1 MSFKTLTYSPAVQGW
16 PSFYS
21 YDPDWMIGMN
31 NYFYSFK
38 GGNLYRHNSN
48 NARNTFYE
56 QWCLQNIPQLN
67 PFSPTTLKSVINDL
81 PLENK
86 LFKTMDLVGDA
97 PWAATMT
104 TDLQYSGFIDQNWFE
119 KKEATWFAFVR
130 NSGSGALNPM
140 SPPEYPLRSVNGIGN
155 STSVIFGVGTAQ
167 INFSITPLIAIG
179 SIISIG
185 DILYFS
191 VPAIIPGT
199 FDAVGAG
206 TVINVVQN
214 YAAGDNYI
222 IIDTTPTPI
231 PFTPIPSQTEYFLF
245 SKNSVAES
253 HGVLG
258 HYCLFELSNNYAT
271 KVELFATESELMKSF
286 P

>member
-21 YDPDWMIGMN
+21 YNPDWMIGMN

-38 GGNLYRHNSN
+38 GGNLYRHSSN
-48 NARNTFYE
+48 ILRNTFYQ
-56 QWCLQNIPQLN
+56 QWCQQNIPELN

-104 TDLQYSGFIDQNWFE
+104 TDLQYSGFIDQNWFD
-119 KKEATWFAFVR
+119 KKESTWFAFVR
-130 NSGSGALNPM
+130 NSGTTPM
-140 SPPEYPLRSVNGIGN
+140 SAPEYPLRSVNGIGN
-155 STSVIFGVGTAQ
+155 SISVTFTATTAQ
-167 INFSITPLIAIG
+167 INFSINPLIAIG
-179 SIISIG
+179 TIISVG
-185 DILYFS
+185 DIVYFS
-191 VPAIIPGT
+191 ASAT
-199 FDAVGAG
+199 GAG
-206 TVINVVQN
+206 IVTSVVQD
-214 YAAGDNYI
+214 YVAGLNYI
-222 IIDTTPTPI
+222 IIDTTPTWAIVI
-231 PFTPIPSQTEYFLF
+231 PTQTEYFLF

>member
-21 YDPDWMIGMN
+21 YNPDWMIGMN

-38 GGNLYRHNSN
+38 GGNLYRHSSN

-56 QWCLQNIPQLN
+56 QWCLQNIPALD

-104 TDLQYSGFIDQNWFE
+104 TDLQYTGFIDQNWFE
-119 KKEATWFAFVR
+119 RKEATWFAFVR
-130 NSGSGALNPM
+130 NSGTTPM
-140 SPPEYPLRSVNGIGN
+140 SAPEYPLRSVNGIGN

-167 INFSITPLIAIG
+167 INFSINPLIAIG

-191 VPAIIPGT
+191 SGAI
-199 FDAVGAG
+199 GAG
-206 TVINVVQN
+206 TVIDVVQN
-214 YAAGDNYI
+214 YVAGDNYI
-222 IIDTTPTPI
+222 VIDTTPSP
-231 PFTPIPSQTEYFLF
+231 PFTPIPTQTEYFLF

-258 HYCLFELSNNYAT
+258 HYCLFELSNTYDT

>member
-38 GGNLYRHNSN
+38 GGNLYRHSSN
-48 NARNTFYE
+48 IARNTFYQ
-56 QWCLQNIPQLN
+56 QWWTQSGQAANA
-67 PFSPTTLKSVINDL
+67 FSPTTLKSVINDL

-130 NSGSGALNPM
+130 NSGTTPM
-140 SPPEYPLRSVNGIGN
+140 SAPEYPLRSVNGIGN
-155 STSVIFGVGTAQ
+155 STSVTFTATTAT

-179 SIISIG
+179 TIISVG
-185 DILYFS
+185 DIVYFS
-191 VPAIIPGT
+191 ASAT
-199 FDAVGAG
+199 GAG
-206 TVINVVQN
+206 IVTSIVQD
-214 YAAGDNYI
+214 YVAGNNYI
-222 IIDTTPTPI
+222 VIDITPTWTLPI
-231 PFTPIPSQTEYFLF
+231 PTQTEYFLF

>member
-21 YDPDWMIGMN
+21 YNPDWMIGMN

-38 GGNLYRHNSN
+38 GGNLYRHSSN
-48 NARNTFYE
+48 IARNTFYQ
-56 QWCLQNIPQLN
+56 QWCLQNIPELD

-104 TDLQYSGFIDQNWFE
+104 TDLQYTGFIDQDWFD
-119 KKEATWFAFVR
+119 KKESTWFAFVR

-155 STSVIFGVGTAQ
+155 SISVIFGVGTAQ
-167 INFSITPLIAIG
+167 INFSINPLIAIG

-191 VPAIIPGT
+191 SGAI
-199 FDAVGAG
+199 GAG
-206 TVINVVQN
+206 TVIDVVQD
-214 YAAGDNYI
+214 YVAGDNYI
-222 IIDTTPTPI
+222 VIDTTPAP

-258 HYCLFELSNNYAT
+258 HYCLFELSNNYNT

>member
-21 YDPDWMIGMN
+21 YNPDWMIGMN

-38 GGNLYRHNSN
+38 GGNLYRHSSSN
-48 NARNTFYE
+48 LRNTFYK
-56 QWCLQNIPQLN
+56 QWCEQNVPELD

-130 NSGSGALNPM
+130 NSGTTPM
-140 SPPEYPLRSVNGIGN
+140 SAPEYPLRSVNGIGN
-155 STSVIFGVGTAQ
+155 STSVTFTATTAT

-179 SIISIG
+179 TIISVG
-185 DILYFS
+185 DIVYFS
-191 VPAIIPGT
+191 SSAT
-199 FDAVGAG
+199 GAG
-206 TVINVVQN
+206 IVTSVVQD
-214 YAAGDNYI
+214 YVAGLNYI
-222 IIDTTPTPI
+222 VIDTTPVWTTI
-231 PFTPIPSQTEYFLF
+231 IPSQTEYFLF
-245 SKNSVAES
+245 NKNSIAES

>member
-21 YDPDWMIGMN
+21 YNPDWMIGMN

-38 GGNLYRHNSN
+38 GGNLYRHSSNS
-48 NARNTFYE
+48 ARNTFYQ
-56 QWCLQNIPQLN
+56 QWCEQNIPELN

-104 TDLQYSGFIDQNWFE
+104 ADLQYSGVIDQNWFE
-119 KKEATWFAFVR
+119 RKEATWFAFVR
-130 NSGSGALNPM
+130 NSGTTPM
-140 SPPEYPLRSVNGIGN
+140 SAPEYPLRSVNGIGN
-155 STSVIFGVGTAQ
+155 SISVTFTATTAQ
-167 INFSITPLIAIG
+167 INFSINPLIAIG
-179 SIISIG
+179 TIISVG
-185 DILYFS
+185 DIVYFS
-191 VPAIIPGT
+191 ASAT
-199 FDAVGAG
+199 GAG
-206 TVINVVQN
+206 IVTSVVQN
-214 YAAGDNYI
+214 YAAGLNYI
-222 IIDTTPTPI
+222 VIDTTPTWAIVI
-231 PFTPIPSQTEYFLF
+231 PTQTEYFLF

-258 HYCLFELSNNYAT
+258 HYCLFELSNSYAT

>member
-1 MSFKTLTYSPAVQGW
+1 MSFKTLTYSPASQGW

-21 YDPDWMIGMN
+21 YNPDWMIGMN

-38 GGNLYRHNSN
+38 GGNLYRHSVNTL
-48 NARNTFYE
+48 RNTFYT
-56 QWCLQNIPQLN
+56 QWCAQNVPALD
-67 PFSPTTLKSVINDL
+67 PFSPTTLTSVINDL

-97 PWAATMT
+97 PWSSTMT
-104 TDLQYSGFIDQNWFE
+104 TDLQYTGFIDQNWFE
-119 KKEATWFAFVR
+119 RKEATWFAFVR
-130 NSGSGALNPM
+130 NNGTTPM
-140 SPPEYPLRSVNGIGN
+140 SAPEYPLRSVNGIGN
-155 STSVIFGVGTAQ
+155 SISVVISAGIAQ
-167 INFSITPLIAIG
+167 INFSINPLIAIG

-191 VPAIIPGT
+191 SS
-199 FDAVGAG
+199 AVGAG
-206 TVINVVQN
+206 IVTNVVQN
-214 YAAGDNYI
+214 YVAGLNYI
-222 IIDTTPTPI
+222 IIDTTPTWAI
-231 PFTPIPSQTEYFLF
+231 VIPSQIEYFLF

-258 HYCLFELSNNYAT
+258 HYCLFELSNNYNT

>member
-21 YDPDWMIGMN
+21 YNPDWMIGMN

-38 GGNLYRHNSN
+38 GGNLYRHSSN
-48 NARNTFYE
+48 ILRNTFYE
-56 QWCLQNIPQLN
+56 QWCQQNIPELN

-119 KKEATWFAFVR
+119 RKEATWFAFVR
-130 NSGSGALNPM
+130 NSGTTPM
-140 SPPEYPLRSVNGIGN
+140 SAPEYPLRSVNGIGN
-155 STSVIFGVGTAQ
+155 STSVIFTATTAQ
-167 INFSITPLIAIG
+167 INFSINPLIAIG
-179 SIISIG
+179 TIISIG
-185 DILYFS
+185 DILYYS
-191 VPAIIPGT
+191 VPSLIPGT

-206 TVINVVQN
+206 IVTSVVQN
-214 YAAGDNYI
+214 YAAGLNYI
-222 IIDTTPTPI
+222 IIDTTPIWVTTVI
-231 PFTPIPSQTEYFLF
+231 PTQTEYFLF

>member
-21 YDPDWMIGMN
+21 YNPDWMIGMN

-38 GGNLYRHNSN
+38 GGNLYRHSSSN
-48 NARNTFYE
+48 LRNTFYK
-56 QWCLQNIPQLN
+56 QWCEQNVPELD

-130 NSGSGALNPM
+130 NNGTTPM
-140 SPPEYPLRSVNGIGN
+140 SAPEYPLRSVNGIGN
-155 STSVIFGVGTAQ
+155 STSVVIGIGTAQ
-167 INFSITPLIAIG
+167 INFSINPLIAIG
-179 SIISIG
+179 SILSVG

-191 VPAIIPGT
+191 SSAT
-199 FDAVGAG
+199 GAG
-206 TVINVVQN
+206 IVTNIVQN
-214 YAAGDNYI
+214 YSAGLNYI
-222 IIDTTPTPI
+222 IIDTTPVWTTAI
-231 PFTPIPSQTEYFLF
+231 PTQTEYFLF

-258 HYCLFELSNNYAT
+258 HYCLFELSNNYNT

>member
-1 MSFKTLTYSPAVQGW
+1 MSFKTLTYSPASQGW

-21 YDPDWMIGMN
+21 YNPDWMIGMN

-38 GGNLYRHNSN
+38 GGNLYRHSVNTL
-48 NARNTFYE
+48 RNTFYT
-56 QWCLQNIPQLN
+56 QWCAQNVPALD
-67 PFSPTTLKSVINDL
+67 PFSPTTLTSVINDL

-97 PWAATMT
+97 PWSSTMT
-104 TDLQYSGFIDQNWFE
+104 TDLQYTGFIDQNWFE
-119 KKEATWFAFVR
+119 RKEATWFAFVR

-167 INFSITPLIAIG
+167 INFSINPLIAIG

-191 VPAIIPGT
+191 SSAI
-199 FDAVGAG
+199 GAG
-206 TVINVVQN
+206 IVTNVVQN
-214 YAAGDNYI
+214 YVAGNNYI
-222 IIDTTPTPI
+222 VIDTTPTW
-231 PFTPIPSQTEYFLF
+231 TTLIPSQTEYFLF

-258 HYCLFELSNNYAT
+258 HYCLFELSNNYNT

>member
-1 MSFKTLTYSPAVQGW
+1 MSFKTLTYSPASQGW

-21 YDPDWMIGMN
+21 YNPDWMIGMN

-38 GGNLYRHNSN
+38 GGNLYRHSVNTL
-48 NARNTFYE
+48 RNTFYT
-56 QWCLQNIPQLN
+56 QWCAQNVPALD
-67 PFSPTTLKSVINDL
+67 PFSPTTLTSVINDL

-97 PWAATMT
+97 PWSSTMT
-104 TDLQYSGFIDQNWFE
+104 TDLQYTGFIDQNWFE
-119 KKEATWFAFVR
+119 RKEATWFAFVR
-130 NSGSGALNPM
+130 NDGSVPMGAQ
-140 SPPEYPLRSVNGIGN
+140 EYPLRSVNGIGN
-155 STSVIFGVGTAQ
+155 STSVTFTATTAQ
-167 INFSITPLIAIG
+167 INFSINPLIAIG

-191 VPAIIPGT
+191 SSAI
-199 FDAVGAG
+199 GAG
-206 TVINVVQN
+206 IVTNVVQN
-214 YAAGDNYI
+214 YVAGNNYI
-222 IIDTTPTPI
+222 VIDTTPIWT
-231 PFTPIPSQTEYFLF
+231 TLIPSQTEYFLF

-258 HYCLFELSNNYAT
+258 HYCLFELSNNYNT

>member
-21 YDPDWMIGMN
+21 YNPDWMIGMN

-38 GGNLYRHNSN
+38 GGNLYRHSSN

-56 QWCLQNIPQLN
+56 QWWTQSGQPTNS
-67 PFSPTTLKSVINDL
+67 FSPTTLKSVINDL

-97 PWAATMT
+97 PWSALMT
-104 TDLQYSGFIDQNWFE
+104 TDLQYSGFIEQNWFE
-119 KKEATWFAFVR
+119 EKEATWFAFVR
-130 NSGSGALNPM
+130 NSGTIPM
-140 SPPEYPLRSVNGIGN
+140 SSPEYPLRSVNGIGN
-155 STSVIFGVGTAQ
+155 SISVIIGVGTAQ

-179 SIISIG
+179 TIISIG
-185 DILYFS
+185 DIVYFS
-191 VPAIIPGT
+191 SS
-199 FDAVGAG
+199 AVGAG
-206 TVINVVQN
+206 IVINVVQD
-214 YAAGDNYI
+214 YVAGDNYI
-222 IIDTTPTPI
+222 VIDTTPIWTTPI
-231 PFTPIPSQTEYFLF
+231 PTQTEYFLF
-245 SKNSVAES
+245 NKNSVAES

-258 HYCLFELSNNYAT
+258 HYCLFELSNTYDT

>member
-1 MSFKTLTYSPAVQGW
+1 MSFKTLTYSPASQGW

-21 YDPDWMIGMN
+21 YNPDWMIGMN

-38 GGNLYRHNSN
+38 GGNLYRHSVNTL
-48 NARNTFYE
+48 RNTFYT
-56 QWCLQNIPQLN
+56 QWCAQNVPALD
-67 PFSPTTLKSVINDL
+67 PFSPTTLTSVINDL

-97 PWAATMT
+97 PWSSKMA
-104 TDLQYSGFIDQNWFE
+104 TDLQYTGFIDQNWFE
-119 KKEATWFAFVR
+119 RKEATWFAFVR
-130 NSGSGALNPM
+130 NSGTTPM
-140 SPPEYPLRSVNGIGN
+140 SAPEYPLRSVNGIGN
-155 STSVIFGVGTAQ
+155 STSVIFGVGTAT
-167 INFSITPLIAIG
+167 INFSINPLIAIG

-191 VPAIIPGT
+191 VPAVIPGT

-214 YAAGDNYI
+214 YVAGNNYI
-222 IIDTTPTPI
+222 VIDTTPTWT
-231 PFTPIPSQTEYFLF
+231 TPIPSQTEYFLF

-258 HYCLFELSNNYAT
+258 HYCLFKLSNNYNT

>member
-1 MSFKTLTYSPAVQGW
+1 MSFKTLTYSPSVQGW

-21 YDPDWMIGMN
+21 YNPDWMIGMN

-38 GGNLYRHNSN
+38 GGNLYRHSSN

-56 QWCLQNIPQLN
+56 QWWINSGQPTGA
-67 PFSPTTLKSVINDL
+67 FSPTTLKSVINDL

-104 TDLQYSGFIDQNWFE
+104 TDLQYTGFIDQNWFD
-119 KKEATWFAFVR
+119 KKESTWFAFVR
-130 NSGSGALNPM
+130 NSGTTPM
-140 SPPEYPLRSVNGIGN
+140 SAPEYPLRSVNGIGN
-155 STSVIFGVGTAQ
+155 SISVTFTLTTAQ
-167 INFSITPLIAIG
+167 INFSINPLIAIG
-179 SIISIG
+179 SILSIG
-185 DILYFS
+185 DILYYS
-191 VPAIIPGT
+191 VPSLIPGT

-206 TVINVVQN
+206 IVTNIVQN
-214 YAAGDNYI
+214 YPTGLNYI
-222 IIDTTPTPI
+222 VIDTTPTWVTTAI
-231 PFTPIPSQTEYFLF
+231 PTQTEYFLF
-245 SKNSVAES
+245 NKNSVAES

-258 HYCLFELSNNYAT
+258 HYCLFELSNNYNT

>member
-21 YDPDWMIGMN
+21 YNPDWMIGMN

-38 GGNLYRHNSN
+38 GGNLYRHSSN

-56 QWCLQNIPQLN
+56 QWCLQNIPALD

-97 PWAATMT
+97 PWSALMT
-104 TDLQYSGFIDQNWFE
+104 TDLQYSGFIEQNWFE

-130 NSGSGALNPM
+130 NSGSTPM
-140 SPPEYPLRSVNGIGN
+140 SSPEYPLRSVNGIGN
-155 STSVIFGVGTAQ
+155 SISVIFGAGIAT

-179 SIISIG
+179 TIISIG
-185 DILYFS
+185 DIVYFS
-191 VPAIIPGT
+191 SSAT
-199 FDAVGAG
+199 GAG
-206 TVINVVQN
+206 IVTNVVQD
-214 YAAGDNYI
+214 YVAGNNYI
-222 IIDTTPTPI
+222 VIDTTPIWTTPI
-231 PFTPIPSQTEYFLF
+231 PTQTEYFLF
-245 SKNSVAES
+245 NKNSVAES

>member
-21 YDPDWMIGMN
+21 YNPDWMIGMN

-38 GGNLYRHNSN
+38 GGNLYRHSSSN
-48 NARNTFYE
+48 LRNTFYQ
-56 QWCLQNIPQLN
+56 QWCAQNVPELN

-130 NSGSGALNPM
+130 NSGTTPM
-140 SPPEYPLRSVNGIGN
+140 SAPEYPLRSVNGIGN
-155 STSVIFGVGTAQ
+155 STSVTFTATTAQ
-167 INFSITPLIAIG
+167 INFSINPLIAIG

-185 DILYFS
+185 DIVYFS
-191 VPAIIPGT
+191 ASAT
-199 FDAVGAG
+199 GAG
-206 TVINVVQN
+206 IVTNVVQN
-214 YAAGDNYI
+214 YAAGLNYI
-222 IIDTTPTPI
+222 IIDITPTWTLPI
-231 PFTPIPSQTEYFLF
+231 PTQTEYFLF

>member
-21 YDPDWMIGMN
+21 YNPDWMIGMN

-38 GGNLYRHNSN
+38 GGNLYRHSSN
-48 NARNTFYE
+48 TARNTFYQ
-56 QWCLQNIPQLN
+56 QWCEQNIPELN

-86 LFKTMDLVGDA
+86 LFKTMDLVGDS
-97 PWAATMT
+97 PWSATMT
-104 TDLQYSGFIDQNWFE
+104 TDLQYTGFIGQSDFE
-119 KKEATWFAFVR
+119 EKEATWFAFVR
-130 NSGSGALNPM
+130 NSGTTPM
-140 SPPEYPLRSVNGIGN
+140 SAPEYPLRSVNGIGN
-155 STSVIFGVGTAQ
+155 STSVTFTATTAT

-179 SIISIG
+179 TIISVG
-185 DILYFS
+185 DIVYFS
-191 VPAIIPGT
+191 SSAT
-199 FDAVGAG
+199 GAG
-206 TVINVVQN
+206 IVTSVVQD
-214 YAAGDNYI
+214 YVAGLNYI
-222 IIDTTPTPI
+222 VIDTTPVWTTI
-231 PFTPIPSQTEYFLF
+231 IPSQTEYFLF
-245 SKNSVAES
+245 NKNSIAES

-258 HYCLFELSNNYAT
+258 HYCLFELSNNYNT

>member
-21 YDPDWMIGMN
+21 YNPDWMIGMN

-38 GGNLYRHNSN
+38 GGNLYRHNSSN
-48 NARNTFYE
+48 LRNTFYK
-56 QWCLQNIPQLN
+56 QWCEQNVPELD

-130 NSGSGALNPM
+130 NSGTTPM
-140 SPPEYPLRSVNGIGN
+140 SAPEYPLRSVNGIGN
-155 STSVIFGVGTAQ
+155 STSVVIGIGTAQ
-167 INFSITPLIAIG
+167 INFSINPLIAIG
-179 SIISIG
+179 TIISIG
-185 DILYFS
+185 DIVYFS
-191 VPAIIPGT
+191 SS
-199 FDAVGAG
+199 AVGAG
-206 TVINVVQN
+206 IVTNVVQD
-214 YAAGDNYI
+214 YVAGNNYI
-222 IIDTTPTPI
+222 VIDTTPIWVT
-231 PFTPIPSQTEYFLF
+231 TVIPSQTEYFLF
-245 SKNSVAES
+245 NKNSVAES

-258 HYCLFELSNNYAT
+258 HYCLFELSNNYNT

>member
-21 YDPDWMIGMN
+21 YNPDWMIGMN

-38 GGNLYRHNSN
+38 GGNLYRHSSN
-48 NARNTFYE
+48 TARNTFYQ
-56 QWCLQNIPQLN
+56 QWCEQNIPELN

-86 LFKTMDLVGDA
+86 LFKTMDLVGDS
-97 PWAATMT
+97 PWSATMT
-104 TDLQYSGFIDQNWFE
+104 TDLQYTGFIGQSDFE
-119 KKEATWFAFVR
+119 EKEATWFAFVR
-130 NSGSGALNPM
+130 NSGTTPM
-140 SPPEYPLRSVNGIGN
+140 SAPEYPLRSVNGIGN
-155 STSVIFGVGTAQ
+155 STSVTFTATTAT
-167 INFSITPLIAIG
+167 INFSINPLIAIG
-179 SIISIG
+179 TIISIG

-191 VPAIIPGT
+191 SGAI
-199 FDAVGAG
+199 GAG
-206 TVINVVQN
+206 TVIDVVQD
-214 YAAGDNYI
+214 YVAGDNYI
-222 IIDTTPTPI
+222 VIDTTPVP
-231 PFTPIPSQTEYFLF
+231 PFTPIPTQTEYFLF

-258 HYCLFELSNNYAT
+258 HYCLFELSNNY
-271 KVELFATESELMKSF
+271 KIKIELFATESELMKSF

>member
-1 MSFKTLTYSPAVQGW
+1 MSFKTLTYSPASQGW

-21 YDPDWMIGMN
+21 YNPDWMIGMN

-38 GGNLYRHNSN
+38 GGNLYRHSVNTL
-48 NARNTFYE
+48 RNTFYT
-56 QWCLQNIPQLN
+56 QWCAQNVPELD
-67 PFSPTTLKSVINDL
+67 PFSPTTHTSVINDL

-97 PWAATMT
+97 PWSSTMT
-104 TDLQYSGFIDQNWFE
+104 TDLQYTGFIDQNWFE
-119 KKEATWFAFVR
+119 RKEATWFAFVR
-130 NSGSGALNPM
+130 NDGSVPMGAQ
-140 SPPEYPLRSVNGIGN
+140 EYPLRSVNGIGN

-167 INFSITPLIAIG
+167 INFSINPLIAIG

-191 VPAIIPGT
+191 SSAI
-199 FDAVGAG
+199 GAG
-206 TVINVVQN
+206 IVTNVVQN
-214 YAAGDNYI
+214 YVAGNNYI
-222 IIDTTPTPI
+222 VIDTTPIWT
-231 PFTPIPSQTEYFLF
+231 TLIPSQTEYFLF

-258 HYCLFELSNNYAT
+258 HYCLFELSNNYNT
-271 KVELFATESELMKSF
+271 KIELFATESELMKSF

>member
-21 YDPDWMIGMN
+21 YNPDWMIGMN

-38 GGNLYRHNSN
+38 GGNLYRHSSN
-48 NARNTFYE
+48 TLRNTFYQ
-56 QWCLQNIPQLN
+56 QWWTQSGQPTGS
-67 PFSPTTLKSVINDL
+67 FSPTTLKSVINDL

-97 PWAATMT
+97 PWSATMT
-104 TDLQYSGFIDQNWFE
+104 TDLQYTGFIDQSYFE
-119 KKEATWFAFVR
+119 QKEATWFAFVR

-155 STSVIFGVGTAQ
+155 STSVTFTATTAT
-167 INFSITPLIAIG
+167 IKFSISPLIAIG

-185 DILYFS
+185 DILYYS
-191 VPAIIPGT
+191 VPSLIPGT

-222 IIDTTPTPI
+222 VINTTPTPI
-231 PFTPIPSQTEYFLF
+231 PFTPIPSQIEYFLF

-258 HYCLFELSNNYAT
+258 HYCLFELSNNYNT

>member
-21 YDPDWMIGMN
+21 YNPDWMIGMN

-38 GGNLYRHNSN
+38 GGNLYRHSSN

-56 QWCLQNIPQLN
+56 QWCLQNIPALD

-104 TDLQYSGFIDQNWFE
+104 TDLQYTGFIDQSWFE

-130 NSGSGALNPM
+130 NSGTTPM
-140 SPPEYPLRSVNGIGN
+140 SAPEYPLRSVNGIGN

-167 INFSITPLIAIG
+167 INFSINPLIAIG

-191 VPAIIPGT
+191 SGAI
-199 FDAVGAG
+199 GAG
-206 TVINVVQN
+206 TVIDVVQN
-214 YAAGDNYI
+214 YVAGDNYI
-222 IIDTTPTPI
+222 VIDTTPSP
-231 PFTPIPSQTEYFLF
+231 PFTPIPTQTEYFLF

-258 HYCLFELSNNYAT
+258 HYCLFELSNNYNT

>member
-21 YDPDWMIGMN
+21 YNPDWMIGMN

-38 GGNLYRHNSN
+38 GGNLYRHSSN

-56 QWCLQNIPQLN
+56 QWCLQNIPVLD

-97 PWAATMT
+97 PWDATMT
-104 TDLQYSGFIDQNWFE
+104 TDLQYSGFIYQNWFE
-119 KKEATWFAFVR
+119 RKEATWFAFVR
-130 NSGSGALNPM
+130 NSGTTPM
-140 SPPEYPLRSVNGIGN
+140 SAPEYPLRSVNGIGN
-155 STSVIFGVGTAQ
+155 SISVTFTATTAQ
-167 INFSITPLIAIG
+167 INFSINPL
-179 SIISIG
+179 ISIG
-185 DILYFS
+185 NIISVGDIVYFS
-191 VPAIIPGT
+191 ASAT
-199 FDAVGAG
+199 GAG
-206 TVINVVQN
+206 IVTSVVQN
-214 YAAGDNYI
+214 YAAGLNYI
-222 IIDTTPTPI
+222 IIDTTPTWAIVI
-231 PFTPIPSQTEYFLF
+231 PTQAEYFLF

-258 HYCLFELSNNYAT
+258 HYCLFELSNNYAN

>member
-21 YDPDWMIGMN
+21 YNPDWMIGMN

-38 GGNLYRHNSN
+38 GGNLYRHSSN

-56 QWCLQNIPQLN
+56 QWCLQNIPALD

-86 LFKTMDLVGDA
+86 LFKTMDLIGDA

-104 TDLQYSGFIDQNWFE
+104 TDLQYSGFIDQNFFE
-119 KKEATWFAFVR
+119 QKEATWFAFVR
-130 NSGSGALNPM
+130 NSGTTPM
-140 SPPEYPLRSVNGIGN
+140 SAPEYPLRSVNGIGN
-155 STSVIFGVGTAQ
+155 STTVTFGVGIAT
-167 INFSITPLIAIG
+167 INFSINPLIAIG

-191 VPAIIPGT
+191 SGAI
-199 FDAVGAG
+199 GAD
-206 TVINVVQN
+206 TVIDVVQD
-214 YAAGDNYI
+214 YVAGDNYI
-222 IIDTTPTPI
+222 IIDTTPAP
-231 PFTPIPSQTEYFLF
+231 PFTPIPTQTEYFLF

-258 HYCLFELSNNYAT
+258 HYCLFELSNNYNT

>member
-21 YDPDWMIGMN
+21 YNPDWMIGMN

-38 GGNLYRHNSN
+38 GGNLYRHSSSN
-48 NARNTFYE
+48 LRNTFYK
-56 QWCLQNIPQLN
+56 QWCEQNVPELD

-119 KKEATWFAFVR
+119 KKESTWFAFVR
-130 NSGSGALNPM
+130 NSGTTPM
-140 SPPEYPLRSVNGIGN
+140 SAPEYPLRSVNGIGN
-155 STSVIFGVGTAQ
+155 STSVVIGIGTAQ
-167 INFSITPLIAIG
+167 INFSINPLIAIG
-179 SIISIG
+179 TIISVG
-185 DILYFS
+185 DILYYS
-191 VPAIIPGT
+191 SS
-199 FDAVGAG
+199 AVGAG
-206 TVINVVQN
+206 IVTNIVQN
-214 YAAGDNYI
+214 YSTGDNYI
-222 IIDTTPTPI
+222 VIDTTPIWVT
-231 PFTPIPSQTEYFLF
+231 TVIPSQTEYFLF

-258 HYCLFELSNNYAT
+258 HYCLFELSNDYNT

>member
-21 YDPDWMIGMN
+21 YNPDWMIGMN

-38 GGNLYRHNSN
+38 GGNLYRHSSN
-48 NARNTFYE
+48 VLRNTFYK
-56 QWCLQNIPQLN
+56 QWCDQNVPVLN

-104 TDLQYSGFIDQNWFE
+104 TDLQYTGFIDQSYFE
-119 KKEATWFAFVR
+119 QKESTWFAFVR

-155 STSVIFGVGTAQ
+155 STSVTFTATTAT
-167 INFSITPLIAIG
+167 IKFSISPLIAIG

-185 DILYFS
+185 DILYYS
-191 VPAIIPGT
+191 VPSLIPGT

-222 IIDTTPTPI
+222 VINTTPTPI
-231 PFTPIPSQTEYFLF
+231 PFTPIPSPTEYFLF

-258 HYCLFELSNNYAT
+258 HYCLFELSNDYNT

>member
-21 YDPDWMIGMN
+21 YNPDWMIGMN

-38 GGNLYRHNSN
+38 GGNLYRHSSN
-48 NARNTFYE
+48 TLRNTFYQ
-56 QWCLQNIPQLN
+56 QWWTQSGQPTGA
-67 PFSPTTLKSVINDL
+67 FSPTTLKSVINDL

-104 TDLQYSGFIDQNWFE
+104 TDLQYTGFIYQDWFD
-119 KKEATWFAFVR
+119 KKESTWFAFVR
-130 NSGSGALNPM
+130 NNGTTPM
-140 SPPEYPLRSVNGIGN
+140 SAPEYPLRSVNGIGN
-155 STSVIFGVGTAQ
+155 STSFTFTATTAT

-179 SIISIG
+179 NIISVG
-185 DILYFS
+185 DILYYS
-191 VPAIIPGT
+191 VPSLIPGT
-199 FDAVGAG
+199 FDAIGAG
-206 TVINVVQN
+206 IVTNIVQN
-214 YAAGDNYI
+214 YPIGDNYI
-222 IIDTTPTPI
+222 VIDTTPTWV
-231 PFTPIPSQTEYFLF
+231 TTVIPSQTEYFLF
-245 SKNSVAES
+245 NKNSVAES

-258 HYCLFELSNNYAT
+258 HYCLFELSNDYTT

>member
-21 YDPDWMIGMN
+21 YNPDWMIGMN

-38 GGNLYRHNSN
+38 GGNLYRHSSSN
-48 NARNTFYE
+48 LRNTFYK
-56 QWCLQNIPQLN
+56 QWCEQNVPALD

-104 TDLQYSGFIDQNWFE
+104 TDLQYTGFIDQSWFN

-130 NSGSGALNPM
+130 NSGTTPM
-140 SPPEYPLRSVNGIGN
+140 SAPEYPLRSVNGIGN
-155 STSVIFGVGTAQ
+155 SISVTFTATTAT
-167 INFSITPLIAIG
+167 INFSINPLIAIG

-185 DILYFS
+185 DIVYFS
-191 VPAIIPGT
+191 VPALPPAPPGYN
-199 FDAVGAG
+199 DAVAAG
-206 TVINVVQN
+206 TVINVVQD
-214 YAAGDNYI
+214 YVAGNNYI
-222 IIDTTPTPI
+222 VIDTTPSP
-231 PFTPIPSQTEYFLF
+231 PFTPIPTQTEYFLF

-258 HYCLFELSNNYAT
+258 HYCLFELSNNYNT

>member
-21 YDPDWMIGMN
+21 YNPDWMIGMN

-38 GGNLYRHNSN
+38 GGNLYRHSSN

-56 QWCLQNIPQLN
+56 QWCLQNIPALD

-104 TDLQYSGFIDQNWFE
+104 TDLQYTGFIDQNWFE
-119 KKEATWFAFVR
+119 RKEATWFAFVR
-130 NSGSGALNPM
+130 NSGTTPM
-140 SPPEYPLRSVNGIGN
+140 SAPEYPLRSVNGIGN

-167 INFSITPLIAIG
+167 INFSINPLIAIG

-191 VPAIIPGT
+191 SGAI
-199 FDAVGAG
+199 GAG
-206 TVINVVQN
+206 TVIDVVQN
-214 YAAGDNYI
+214 YVAGDNYI
-222 IIDTTPTPI
+222 VIDTTPSP

-258 HYCLFELSNNYAT
+258 HYCLFELSNTYDT

>member
-1 MSFKTLTYSPAVQGW
+1 MSFKTLTYSPASQGW

-21 YDPDWMIGMN
+21 YNPDWMIGMN

-38 GGNLYRHNSN
+38 GGNLYRHSVNTL
-48 NARNTFYE
+48 RNTFYE
-56 QWCLQNIPQLN
+56 QWCLQNIPALD
-67 PFSPTTLKSVINDL
+67 PFSPTTLTSVINDL

-97 PWAATMT
+97 PWSSKMA
-104 TDLQYSGFIDQNWFE
+104 TDLQYSGFIDQSWFE

-130 NSGSGALNPM
+130 NSGTIPM
-140 SPPEYPLRSVNGIGN
+140 SSPEYPLRSVNGIGN
-155 STSVIFGVGTAQ
+155 SISVTFTATTAT
-167 INFSITPLIAIG
+167 INFSINPLIAIG

-191 VPAIIPGT
+191 SGAI
-199 FDAVGAG
+199 GAG
-206 TVINVVQN
+206 TVIDVVQD
-214 YAAGDNYI
+214 YVAGDNYI
-222 IIDTTPTPI
+222 VIDTTPTP

-258 HYCLFELSNNYAT
+258 HYCLFELSNTYDT